1 VQLLTR
7 IKATFAGTS
16 SSAGP
21 ALIPVSATLDRP
33 EGLRHYLI
41 ATPPVT
47 EAGKRALV
55 LVLHGGGASARQVM
69 GLAFP
74 PSPLSVFLEIAAR
87 EDIMVIAPDA
97 GKGDWSDCFVSDV
110 RAAAKDDVAFIS
122 ALIDHAI
129 TRHGADPERVYVIGV
144 SRGGWMTYRLMAEI
158 PHKLSAFA
166 TVLAGMPPP
175 GHDRPPAVPLPAL
188 FFGCTADPLM
198 PYHGGK
204 YWYVP
209 RWVPPVRGI
218 EETARFW
225 RELAGLPDTPEVAA
239 IPRTDPR
246 GPTAAT
252 RIMWGNRPDQM
263 QVVLYRIDGAGH
275 AEPSRL
281 KRYPGLFDYLPGRQN
296 GDLEVAETAWDFFRE
311 KRARHASAGL
321 TTSQPP
327 SPATAGSCN
336 KAPPSHT
343 AAAFPPHSRTKSAAA
358 R

>member
-1 VQLLTR
+1 VRLLTR
-7 IKATFAGTS
+7 IKTGLLGTS

-21 ALIPVSATLDRP
+21 ALVPLAAKLDRS

-41 ATPPVT
+41 ATPP
-47 EAGKRALV
+47 AAQPGKRALV
-55 LVLHGGGASARQVM
+55 LVLHGSGASARQVM
-69 GLAFP
+69 GLAYP

-87 EDIMVIAPDA
+87 EDLVVIAPDA
-97 GKGDWSDCFVSDV
+97 GKGGWSDCFVSDAL
-110 RAAAKDDVAFIS
+110 AAAKDDVAFIS

-129 TRHGADPERVYVIGV
+129 GAHGIDPERVYVIGV

-175 GHDRPPAVPLPAL
+175 GYYRLPATPLPAL
-188 FFGCTADPLM
+188 FFGCTADPVM

-209 RWVPPVRGI
+209 GWVPAVRGI
-218 EETARFW
+218 EDTARFW
-225 RELAGLPDTPEVAA
+225 RELAGLPETPQITAL
-239 IPRTDPR
+239 PHTDAS
-246 GPTAAT
+246 AAT
-252 RIMWGNRPDQM
+252 RATRITWGDTPDRM

-296 GDLEVAETAWDFFRE
+296 GDLEVAEAAWDFFRE
-311 KRARHASAGL
+311 KRAARTPGQTPRASA
-321 TTSQPP
+321 
-327 SPATAGSCN
+327 PAC
-336 KAPPSHT
+336 
-343 AAAFPPHSRTKSAAA
+343 
-358 R
+358 